1 MDTGVLVIVAAVVA
15 VVVAV
20 ALAVV
25 LVVRAK
31 RKVSADPV
39 VEPVPVVEPEAV
51 VEPVKPVVQPKV
63 QTSLLGSA
71 PVPVKIKIKQPKT
84 PKPKPPKTPKPKPPK
99 TPKTPETPET
109 PKPPKTPKTPK
120 TPQTAPKTPKPKPAS
135 SSGGSSGGAAVGD
148 AVKWWSSQTRPHN
161 PRSAADFEARK
172 GSDGRTY
179 VVGSRDAVVGKDAFT
194 PGTEAAKAAEV
205 ARMVEMNR
213 RMRLLRDRVK
223 TSALAKTP
231 RGKAVLDMLNKFA
244 DEPVS
249 RIGMANFG
257 GSWGWSGGGRV
268 WFTTYRTGSSSEDMF
283 HTVIHEF
290 GHVACNIPL
299 IGDGGKCG
307 GPPYYENNNS
317 PTHGEDW
324 GRVVNDLRA
333 EALKAGLIKR
343 LGNRTCEGD
352 DLAGCKF

>member
-1 MDTGVLVIVAAVVA
+1 MDTGVLVIVAAVVCLA
-15 VVVAV
+15 VV
-20 ALAVV
+20 LFAVV

-31 RKVSADPV
+31 RKVSTDVV
-39 VEPVPVVEPEAV
+39 VEPEPVEPELAPVVEPELAPV
-51 VEPVKPVVQPKV
+51 VEPVKPVVQPRV
-63 QTSLLGSA
+63 PISLLGSA

-84 PKPKPPKTPKPKPPK
+84 PKPKPPKTPK
-99 TPKTPETPET
+99 TPETPETPET
-109 PKPPKTPKTPK
+109 PK
-120 TPQTAPKTPKPKPAS
+120 TPKPGS
-135 SSGGSSGGAAVGD
+135 SSGGAAVGD

-223 TSALAKTP
+223 TSALARTP

-290 GHVACNIPL
+290 GHVACNISL

-324 GRVVNDLRA
+324 GRVVNELRA
-333 EALKAGLIKR
+333 EALKAGLIRR

-352 DLAGCKF
+352 DLAKCKF

>member
-84 PKPKPPKTPKPKPPK
+84 PKPKP
-99 TPKTPETPET
+99 
-109 PKPPKTPKTPK
+109 
-120 TPQTAPKTPKPKPAS
+120 PKTPKPKPAS

-290 GHVACNIPL
+290 GHVACNLSI

-324 GRVVNDLRA
+324 GRVVNELRA